1 MLLLSVLLIIH
12 TLHYYHSSI
21 FSGYIGLWKGCGF
34 VDYMRNVTC
43 VDLMEKNVNSRI
55 LLVRGFSVLAIIAS
69 CATIILACISIK
81 NGHSIR
87 DCGKGMVFV
96 AGLGVVAGIVFVINI
111 ELWKDDMLTMMD
123 QKYISYGFKYSWAF
137 FLHWAGTSIAI
148 LTSLFAKNTVDLK
161 AGSPDN
167 ENVWLFDKTL
177 EGQENVENEFF
188 IDFSKTSDN

>member
-1 MLLLSVLLIIH
+1 
-12 TLHYYHSSI
+12 
-21 FSGYIGLWKGCGF
+21 
-34 VDYMRNVTC
+34 
-43 VDLMEKNVNSRI
+43 
-55 LLVRGFSVLAIIAS
+55 
-69 CATIILACISIK
+69 
-81 NGHSIR
+81 
-87 DCGKGMVFV
+87 MVFV

-111 ELWKDDMLTMMD
+111 ELWKDDMSTMMD

-188 IDFSKTSDN
+188 IDFSKTSDK